1 MELKHEIRSNFNI
14 NENTEFSEV
23 ANYKDGILMSILDTL
38 IFNTDNSRIGISV
51 SGDENNNLKLTVFNI
66 IKDIKQEGKITER
79 EAISF
84 IIDTQ
89 GRRITYTE
97 ATFKNSKNQSVPK
110 SIEEKLENV
119 DKIIEKSMSERE
131 NYMKSLFNEI
141 KINTKV
147 FNIDTG
153 SEENIGINKEA

>member
-38 IFNTDNSRIGISV
+38 TFNTDNSRIGISV
-51 SGDENNNLKLTVFNI
+51 SRDENNNLKLTVFNI

-97 ATFKNSKNQSVPK
+97 ATFKNPKNQSVPK